1 MNLTKLKNMDYT
13 LITSFLL
20 LAVFGVIMVYS
31 ASYTLGS
38 IEYDNG
44 NHFFIR
50 QLQWL
55 LIGLIF
61 FIAAALIPYKVY
73 GKLSPVLVLISILL
87 LILVLIPGI
96 GVERNNSQR
105 WIAIGSFLFQ
115 PVEAVKLFMVI
126 YFAYIFA
133 KKQSYI
139 NQFTK
144 AVLPPLLILALT
156 FLLIMQQPDMGSS
169 MLILLA
175 CGIIVI
181 CSGAKPSHITL
192 LGSGAI
198 LAFGYFAYTSPY
210 RLERLTSF
218 LNVFDDPQGSGYQ
231 LVNSYIA
238 IASGRL
244 WGNGLGG
251 SVQKLGF
258 LPEAHTDF
266 IMAVILEETGMIGLI
281 FVISLYVVIMFR
293 GISIAKGLDDM
304 FPKLLAIG
312 LTFQII
318 LQAVIN
324 LGAIS
329 GMLPITGI
337 TLPFIS
343 YGGSSLLFIMISAGI
358 LVNLSAHRKSL
369 TS

>member
-1 MNLTKLKNMDYT
+1 MILTKLKRMDHS
-13 LITSFLL
+13 LIISILL
-20 LAVFGVIMVYS
+20 LAAFGLIMVYS
-31 ASYTLGS
+31 ASYTLGAM
-38 IEYDNG
+38 EYDNG
-44 NHFFIR
+44 SHFFFR

-55 LIGLIF
+55 LIGLF
-61 FIAAALIPYKVY
+61 FFLAAALVPYKVY
-73 GKLSPVLVLISILL
+73 GKLSPFLVIISLIFLLMVLMPS
-87 LILVLIPGI
+87 I

-105 WIAIGSFLFQ
+105 WIAVGSFLFQ
-115 PVEAVKLFMVI
+115 PAEAVKLFMII

-139 NQFTK
+139 DHFGK
-144 AVLPPLLILALT
+144 AVLPPLLVLAIT
-156 FLLIMQQPDMGSS
+156 FLLIMQQPDLGSS

-181 CSGAKPSHITL
+181 CSGTRPLHITL

-198 LAFGYFAYTSPY
+198 LAFAYFAYTSSY

-231 LVNSYIA
+231 LVNSYVA
-238 IASGRL
+238 IASGGI
-244 WGNGLGG
+244 WGNGLGS

-266 IMAVILEETGMIGLI
+266 IMAVILEETGIIGLFFII
-281 FVISLYVVIMFR
+281 FLYLFIMFR
-293 GISIAKGLDDM
+293 GVSIAKGLDDM

-324 LGAIS
+324 LGAVS

-343 YGGSSLLFIMISAGI
+343 YGGSSLLFTLISAGI
-358 LVNLSAHRKSL
+358 LVNLSAHRKRL

>member
-1 MNLTKLKNMDYT
+1 MILSKIKRMDYS
-13 LITSFLL
+13 LITSILL
-20 LAVFGVIMVYS
+20 LSGFGLVMVYS
-31 ASYTLGS
+31 SSYTLGAM
-38 IEYDNG
+38 EYNDG
-44 NHFFIR
+44 SHFFFR

-55 LIGLIF
+55 LVGVLF
-61 FIAAALIPYKVY
+61 FIPAALIPYKVY
-73 GKLSPVLVLISILL
+73 GKLSPIFVIISIVLL
-87 LILVLIPGI
+87 VLVLIPGI

-105 WIAIGSFLFQ
+105 WIAIGPFLFQ
-115 PVEAVKLFMVI
+115 PVEAVKLFMII

-139 NQFTK
+139 NQFSK

-156 FLLIMQQPDMGSS
+156 FLLIMQQPDLGSS
-169 MLILLA
+169 MLILLV
-175 CGIIVI
+175 CGIIVL
-181 CSGAKPSHITL
+181 CSGARPLHIFL
-192 LGSGAI
+192 LGSGAL
-198 LAFGYFAYTSPY
+198 LAFGYFAYTSSY

-218 LNVFDDPQGSGYQ
+218 LNVFEDPQGSGYQ
-231 LVNSYIA
+231 LVNSYVA
-238 IASGRL
+238 IATGGL

-266 IMAVILEETGMIGLI
+266 IMAVILEEIGVFGLLI
-281 FVISLYVVIMFR
+281 VISLYLFMMFR
-293 GISIAKGLDDM
+293 GFSIAKDLDDM

-312 LTFQII
+312 LTFQIT

-324 LGAIS
+324 LGAVS

-343 YGGSSLLFIMISAGI
+343 YGGSSLLFTMISAGI
-358 LVNLSAHRKSL
+358 LVNLSAYRNRMAS
-369 TS
+369 